1 MDRNTLLRWLLIA
14 GVMFGIYY
22 FFFKGGSKKGQSIPE
37 EHYINAPGFVAD
49 KTIDPPTAPGVPN
62 EPKEGDL
69 CRIKGDKFTAEL
81 SSRGAA
87 LKHLW
92 ITDAHYSDGPE
103 GYDITTTPDHER
115 WRSLRTLFRADGA
128 NDQFAF
134 DRFNWKLDSAAA
146 ADEKTC
152 TFTYEDALV
161 SVTKTIK
168 ATGKPYEL
176 DVQTTIKNLADAP
189 KKHRFEIGTYAFRF
203 NREVK
208 GKWGR
213 VSPFMTELSCAST
226 SEVTRKNKDDFKD
239 GWLRKDSASRYA
251 AVSNYYFGQAL
262 MPTAGAAPNCE
273 ILAEQWYGANQA
285 PDDDDA
291 AAIYHARL
299 QYPVRELAPQTSVT
313 YGLNAF
319 FGPKERG
326 ALAVAGNGE
335 PKLGDLINLGF
346 FSPVAKVLVGLLTFL
361 YGVTHNW
368 GIAVIL
374 MTLCLRLALFPL
386 AIPQIKQSLLMRKLR
401 PELDEIARKFKD
413 DAQAKQMATMEL
425 HRKNGVNL
433 MMGCLPQLVQMPV
446 WWAMYSTLQTAVEM
460 YHVKFLW
467 FADLSAPDKFF
478 ILPIL
483 LGGLGLVQAKVMPQQ
498 PGQAPQ
504 EQKMMMYMM
513 PIIFTV
519 MMLFLPAALGVY
531 MTTNSLL
538 GITQQL
544 LVERLAK
551 RAESEAKK
559 GEIEVKEVTPPKGK
573 GKTRV

>member
-22 FFFKGGSKKGQSIPE
+22 FFFKGGTKKGQSLPE
-37 EHYINAPGFVAD
+37 ENHISAPGFIAD
-49 KTIDPPTAPGVPN
+49 VGEPAVNGIPNAPM
-62 EPKEGDL
+62 EGEI
-69 CRIKGDKFTAEL
+69 CRIKGDKFNADL

-87 LKHLW
+87 LKHFW
-92 ITDAHYSDGPE
+92 ITDAHYAEGSE
-103 GYDITTTPDHER
+103 GYDVSTTPDHER
-115 WRSLRTLFRADGA
+115 YRSLRTRFRGEGA
-128 NDQFAF
+128 TDQLAF
-134 DRFNWKLDSAAA
+134 DRFNWKLAPRAGGDDKS
-146 ADEKTC
+146 C
-152 TFTYEDALV
+152 TFSYEDATV
-161 SVTKTIK
+161 SITKTIK
-168 ATGKPYEL
+168 ASGKPFEL
-176 DVQTTIKNLADAP
+176 DVETTVKNLTDAP
-189 KKHRFEIGTYAFRF
+189 KRHKFEIGTFAFRF

-213 VSPFMTELSCAST
+213 VSPFMTELSCAS
-226 SEVTRKNKDDFKD
+226 SAEITRKNKDDFKE
-239 GWLRKDSASRYA
+239 GWLHKDGTNRYA
-251 AVSNYYFGQAL
+251 AVSNYYFGQAII
-262 MPTAGAAPNCE
+262 PTDGAVPTCS
-273 ILAEQWYGANQA
+273 LVAEQRYGAGQA
-285 PDDDDA
+285 PDDDEA
-291 AAIYHARL
+291 GAVYQARL
-299 QYPVRELAPQTSVT
+299 QYAAKELPPQGSTT
-313 YGLNAF
+313 YRLTAF

-326 ALAVAGNGE
+326 ALAVAGTGE
-335 PKLGDLINLGF
+335 TKLGDLINLGF
-346 FSPVAKVLVGLLTFL
+346 FSPVAKVLVGLLTYLFSI
-361 YGVTHNW
+361 THNW

-374 MTLCLRLALFPL
+374 MTLCLRLSLFPL

-478 ILPIL
+478 ILPIV

-498 PGQAPQ
+498 PGQDPQ
-504 EQKMMMYMM
+504 QQKMMMYMM

-551 RAESEAKK
+551 RAEAANKLS
-559 GEIEVKEVTPPKGK
+559 EIEVKEVTTPKSSGK
-573 GKTRV
+573 GKARV

>member
-22 FFFKGGSKKGQSIPE
+22 FFFKGPSKKGQSLPE
-37 EHYINAPGFVAD
+37 EHYVSAPGFIAD
-49 KTIDPPTAPGVPN
+49 RIDPAVNGVPN
-62 EPKEGDL
+62 APMEGEI
-69 CRIKGDKFTAEL
+69 CRIKGDKWNADL

-87 LKHLW
+87 LKHFF
-92 ITDAHYSDGPE
+92 ITDAHYAVGSE
-103 GYDITTTPDHER
+103 GYDISTTPDHER
-115 WRSLRTLFRADGA
+115 LRSLRTLFRGEGA
-128 NDQFAF
+128 MDQLAY
-134 DRFNWKLDSAAA
+134 DRFNWKLAPRTTG
-146 ADEKTC
+146 DEKSC
-152 TFTYEDALV
+152 TFTYEDATV
-161 SVTKTIK
+161 SITKTIK
-168 ATGKPYEL
+168 ASGRPFEL
-176 DVQTTIKNLADAP
+176 DVQTTIKNLTDAP
-189 KKHRFEIGTYAFRF
+189 KRHKFEIGTFAFRF
-203 NREVK
+203 NHEVK

-213 VSPFMTELSCAST
+213 VSPFMTELSCANSG
-226 SEVTRKNKDDFKD
+226 EVTRKNKDDFKE
-239 GWLRKDSASRYA
+239 GWLHKEGTNRYG

-262 MPTAGAAPNCE
+262 MPVGAAPTCS

-285 PDDDDA
+285 PDDDSA
-291 AAIYHARL
+291 GAIYQARL
-299 QYPVRELAPQTSVT
+299 QYPVKELAPQASAT
-313 YGLNAF
+313 YDLHAY

-326 ALAVAGNGE
+326 ALAQAGGGE

-346 FSPVAKVLVGLLTFL
+346 FSPVAKVLVGLLTAL
-361 YGVTHNW
+361 YGVVGNW

-374 MTLCLRLALFPL
+374 MTIVLRLSLFPL

-413 DAQAKQMATMEL
+413 DPQAKQMATMEL

-433 MMGCLPQLVQMPV
+433 AMGCLPQLVQMPV

-467 FADLSAPDKFF
+467 FQDLSAPDRFF
-478 ILPIL
+478 VLPL
-483 LGGLGLVQAKVMPQQ
+483 VLGGLGLVQAKVMPQQ
-498 PGQAPQ
+498 PGQDPQ
-504 EQKMMMYMM
+504 QQKMMMYMM

-551 RAESEAKK
+551 RAEAAGKA
-559 GEIEVKEVTPPKGK
+559 GEIEVKEVTTPTSTRKGK
-573 GKTRV
+573 ARV